1 MCSRAG
7 FYVVWSQHYC
17 MGKPYFSHILLPKHL
32 TTETTRP
39 HPHVCNFRMCQNLSP
54 QLWCNESNGCLK
66 HCSPLLWRVTGP
78 TLKHQFSSVQFSRSV
93 VSDSTRPRESQHTR
107 PPCPSPTP
115 GVHSDSRPS
124 SQLCHQ
130 YPLIPSG
137 LDRKL
142 DGKWQKFIPLH
153 WANTS
158 TCKGCKAGSLEQSP
172 WKGRNS
178 DTLRAGWEVDHSC
191 FYNYIELHHYQF
203 ITLLKPIRALRL

>member
-1 MCSRAG
+1 MSVTSGCVKTCHLNCDAMNQM
-7 FYVVWSQHYC
+7 VVLSTAASYFGELQDLPWS
-17 MGKPYFSHILLPKHL
+17 I
-32 TTETTRP
+32 
-39 HPHVCNFRMCQNLSP
+39 
-54 QLWCNESNGCLK
+54 
-66 HCSPLLWRVTGP
+66 
-78 TLKHQFSSVQFSRSV
+78 SSVQFSHSV
-93 VSDSTRPRESQHTR
+93 VSDSTQPRESQHTR

-124 SQLCHQ
+124 SQLCHR

>member
-1 MCSRAG
+1 MSVTSGCVKTCHLNCDAMNQTVVLSTAAG
-7 FYVVWSQHYC
+7 YFGELQDLPWS
-17 MGKPYFSHILLPKHL
+17 I
-32 TTETTRP
+32 
-39 HPHVCNFRMCQNLSP
+39 
-54 QLWCNESNGCLK
+54 
-66 HCSPLLWRVTGP
+66 
-78 TLKHQFSSVQFSRSV
+78 SSVQFSHSV
-93 VSDSTRPRESQHTR
+93 VSDSSQSHESQHAR
-107 PPCPSPTP
+107 PPCSSPTP

-137 LDRKL
+137 LDGKL
-142 DGKWQKFIPLH
+142 DGKWHKFIPLY
-153 WANTS
+153 WANMS

-191 FYNYIELHHYQF
+191 FYNCIQLHHHKF